1 MVFGWLTERRRNKLL
16 ETPFPEDW
24 PRILA
29 ANVVAYPMLDTEEQ
43 DRLPELVQ
51 VFVAEK
57 HWEGCGGLELDD
69 EIRVTIA
76 AHASLLMLRGEPH
89 YYPRLTSILV
99 YPSTFLV
106 ARKERQGPFT
116 TEGEAALLGESWRA
130 GVVMLAWDAALRSAR
145 DARDGANVILHE
157 FAHQL
162 DSEDGGSDGTP
173 YLDGRSQY
181 AAWARAMAPGYERLR
196 ARPEGSLLGE
206 YAATHPAEFFAVA
219 TEVFFERPADMR
231 LRHPEIYAELSRY
244 YGLDPVQ
251 ERPASASG

>member
-1 MVFGWLTERRRNKLL
+1 MFDLFARPRRAKLRARDFPPEWLA
-16 ETPFPEDW
+16 
-24 PRILA
+24 ILA
-29 ANVVAYPMLDTEEQ
+29 RNVPLYG
-43 DRLPELVQ
+43 RLSPEHQEALRGHVQ
-51 VFVAEK
+51 VLLAEK
-57 HWEGCGGLELDD
+57 HFEGCGGLELDD

-130 GVVMLAWDAALRSAR
+130 GVVVLAWDAALRSAR

-181 AAWARAMAPGYERLR
+181 AAWARAMAPEYERLR

-244 YGLDPVQ
+244 YGLDPAQ